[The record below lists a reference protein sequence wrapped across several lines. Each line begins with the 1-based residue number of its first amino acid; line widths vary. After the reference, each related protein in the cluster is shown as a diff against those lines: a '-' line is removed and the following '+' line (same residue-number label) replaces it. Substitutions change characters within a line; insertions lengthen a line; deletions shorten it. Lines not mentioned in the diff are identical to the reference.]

1 MNVDAIFNEKGEA
14 EVNELS
20 DYIKLIERYTQNKGN
35 NEYLYSNE
43 PIENL
48 EEYERLSRAN
58 YLFRGEG
65 YSFPTR
71 VTGAFR
77 LNCSKL
83 TDGKTCEDYDNHES
97 CYDYRNSKLSL
108 YRDFRIAV
116 DEYYREV
123 AHELSETEKNN
134 FTAFAQHHGL
144 PTNLLDVTFYPLAAL
159 FMACHRGN
167 FNTKGE
173 LPENPTPAYVY
184 IFEDY
189 IDVTEIMDKYPKDT
203 VVDLL
208 IQNNEYAI
216 DKIYH
221 LLDGYCRRFQLSKK
235 LNGVYM
241 KNLCNCIYERFGTY
255 NEADFKDIAEKAKI
269 AGDACGCDIPLSRG
283 QAYNG
288 LLESINKVAAN
299 RKIELPQIHKNE
311 PYLRALIFYLKCCD
325 RKGAGEYMPYMVYRP
340 KELFKRARL
349 QRGFFIVQP
358 FMALK
363 DDGLYNE
370 NRRIRCIQDIE
381 HSKVII
387 IKNPELILR
396 QLDAIDI
403 NQGTMYGD
411 FDNIA
416 KHLRAKYAVK

>member
-1 MNVDAIFNEKGEA
+1 MDSIFNDKGEA

-20 DYIKLIERYTQNKGN
+20 DYIKLIERYSQNKSN
-35 NEYLYSNE
+35 REYIYSNE
-43 PIENL
+43 PIQNIAKREQL
-48 EEYERLSRAN
+48 CKAN
-58 YLFRGEG
+58 YLFRGEP
-65 YSFPTR
+65 YYFPKR
-71 VTGAFR
+71 IAGAFR
-77 LNCSKL
+77 LNCNKL
-83 TDGKTCEDYDNHES
+83 TGGKTCEDYDNHEY

-123 AHELSETEKNN
+123 VHELSEAEKNN

-144 PTNLLDVTFYPLAAL
+144 PTNLIDVTFYPLAAL

-203 VVDLL
+203 LVDLL

-221 LLDGYCRRFQLSKK
+221 LLDGYSRRFQLSRK

-241 KNLCNCIYERFGTY
+241 KNLCNCIYERFNTCD
-255 NEADFKDIAEKAKI
+255 EAKFKDVAQKAKT
-269 AGDACGCDIPLSRG
+269 ASAACDSDDLLQRG
-283 QAYNG
+283 QAYG
-288 LLESINKVAAN
+288 ELLESINELAN
-299 RKIELPQIHKNE
+299 AWRVELPQIYKKD
-311 PYLRALIFYLKCCD
+311 PYLRTLIFYLKCCD
-325 RKGAGEYMPYMVYRP
+325 RKGVGEYMPYMVYRP

-349 QRGFFIVQP
+349 QRGFFILQP
-358 FMALK
+358 FTALT

-396 QLDAIDI
+396 QLDSIDI
-403 NQGTMYGD
+403 NQGTIYGD

-416 KHLRAKYAVK
+416 KHIKAKYAVN